1 MPLDQLK
8 AASNKAIGTKQ
19 VLKAIESEEASL
31 VFVAQDADAQMI
43 MSLKRSCEKHSI
55 KFVVVSSK
63 TQLGQAC
70 GIDVG
75 AASAAILRA

>member
-43 MSLKRSCEKHSI
+43 APLKKSCENHGI
-55 KFVVVSSK
+55 QLVMVSSK

-75 AASAAILRA
+75 AAAAAILRA